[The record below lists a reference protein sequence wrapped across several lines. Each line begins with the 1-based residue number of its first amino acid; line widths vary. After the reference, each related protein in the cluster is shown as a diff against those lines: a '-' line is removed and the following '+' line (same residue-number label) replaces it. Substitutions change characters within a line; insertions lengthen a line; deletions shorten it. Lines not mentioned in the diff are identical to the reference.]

1 VTEGI
6 GKWDDFREFHETDSI
21 WLRACVED
29 RLFMRQEF
37 AVQFDSDEHT
47 TTVSW
52 RTQ

>member
-1 VTEGI
+1 VIDGTGE
-6 GKWDDFREFHETDSI
+6 WSDFRVFHETDSI

-29 RLFMRQEF
+29 RIFMRQEF
-37 AVQFDSDEHT
+37 AVQFNRDEHT